1 MDYKNAN
8 SIILTTL
15 IFSSVLPSVEKI
27 IPSVIGN
34 VFIHAS
40 PASQQDV
47 VNKLSGVCKE
57 AAGEKVP
64 ANMANIAAV
73 CKEYNAGNMK
83 GEKLFAGFV
92 NVIMDTE
99 FNLPD
104 SQIIKKYNSLQDNIN
119 SKKPLLFGVLIFVV
133 CFALSCP
140 YEFPAFY
147 CCIGVNLLQH
157 GVDDNAALFHHSY
170 L

>member
-1 MDYKNAN
+1 MFRKFFDVDYKNAN
-8 SIILTTL
+8 GIILTTL

-119 SKKPLLFGVLIFVV
+119 SKKPLLFGV
-133 CFALSCP
+133 
-140 YEFPAFY
+140 
-147 CCIGVNLLQH
+147 
-157 GVDDNAALFHHSY
+157 
-170 L
+170 